1 MQTVEQ
7 LKNDFMAQGYKE
19 QSAQIHAECK
29 YKANI
34 YFDVSIKNKRR
45 FISPA
50 KHNASK
56 KVKTFINKG
65 GKIQYLREKGTRK
78 TYIKVAI
85 PASTQAGIRPAHKLT
100 PEQAFAFDVA
110 KLMS

>member
-1 MQTVEQ
+1 METVEQ
-7 LKNDFMAQGYKE
+7 LTASFKEQGY
-19 QSAQIHAECK
+19 ANPAMHAEAK
-29 YKANI
+29 HQADVL
-34 YFDVSIKNKRR
+34 FDVQIKNKRR

-65 GKIQYLREKGTRK
+65 GKIHYLQPMRTRK

-100 PEQAFAFDVA
+100 PEQAFALDV
-110 KLMS
+110 KKMMYG

>member
-1 MQTVEQ
+1 METVEQ
-7 LKNDFMAQGYKE
+7 LTASFKEQGY
-19 QSAQIHAECK
+19 ANPAMHAEAK
-29 YKANI
+29 HQADVV
-34 YFDVSIKNKRR
+34 FDVQIKNKRR

-65 GKIQYLREKGTRK
+65 GKIHYLQPKRTRK

-100 PEQAFAFDVA
+100 PEQAFALDV
-110 KLMS
+110 KKMMYG

>member
-1 MQTVEQ
+1 METVEQ
-7 LKNDFMAQGYKE
+7 LTASFKEQGY
-19 QSAQIHAECK
+19 ANPAMHAEAK
-29 YKANI
+29 HQADVL
-34 YFDVSIKNKRR
+34 FDVQIKNKRR
-45 FISPA
+45 FISAA

-65 GKIQYLREKGTRK
+65 GKIHYLQPKRTRK

-100 PEQAFAFDVA
+100 PEQAFALDV
-110 KLMS
+110 KKMMYG